1 MIAILLT
8 GPLFGVGLSELGGNY
23 DFDKPE
29 VLSALKFTQVN
40 NALGLFIVPA
50 ILYSWLMNRPFKQNY
65 GLDKVINLR
74 MVILVLVLVLFA
86 LPVENFIGE
95 LNQSIHLPDALS
107 QLEDSMRRMEKVAEE
122 TTMAFLKMDGVSD
135 LILSL
140 FIMAILPALGEELLF
155 RGVIQK
161 LFGEQFKSH
170 HLAIW
175 LTAAIFSA
183 IHMQF
188 FGFFPRLIMGAAL
201 GYLFYWSG
209 SLWYPIIA
217 HFLNNAIAVTM
228 AYFIGIEQ
236 LPESIEDAGS
246 NAPAVFGLTLI
257 VCFLILYRIR
267 TGFDIKN
274 EPIS

>member
-1 MIAILLT
+1 M
-8 GPLFGVGLSELGGNY
+8 
-23 DFDKPE
+23 
-29 VLSALKFTQVN
+29 LSALKFTQVN
-40 NALGLFIVPA
+40 NALGLFIVPT

-65 GLDKVINLR
+65 GLDKVLNLR
-74 MVILVLVLVLFA
+74 MIILVLVLVLFA

-246 NAPAVFGLTLI
+246 NAPAVFGLTLV